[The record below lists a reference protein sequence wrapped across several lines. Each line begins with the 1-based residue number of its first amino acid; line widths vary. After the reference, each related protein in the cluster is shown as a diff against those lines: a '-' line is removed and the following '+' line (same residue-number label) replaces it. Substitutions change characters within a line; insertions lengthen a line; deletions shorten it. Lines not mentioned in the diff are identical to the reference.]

1 MINSIPEALNIIG
14 QQIVDSMRAELDSKG
29 INASGNLSRSVRYE
43 VFEEGGNPALGI
55 YFDDYGEAVDSGR
68 KPSTKGGPKQTWRNK
83 IQGWIRYKG
92 IAPRQK
98 MTQEQLAFL
107 ITRKINRVGYK
118 AKPWIQPAI
127 DRVLKQDFTKIM
139 TEGVVNELNSILN
152 K

>member
-98 MTQEQLAFL
+98 MTQEQLA
-107 ITRKINRVGYK
+107 T
-118 AKPWIQPAI
+118 
-127 DRVLKQDFTKIM
+127 
-139 TEGVVNELNSILN
+139 
-152 K
+152 